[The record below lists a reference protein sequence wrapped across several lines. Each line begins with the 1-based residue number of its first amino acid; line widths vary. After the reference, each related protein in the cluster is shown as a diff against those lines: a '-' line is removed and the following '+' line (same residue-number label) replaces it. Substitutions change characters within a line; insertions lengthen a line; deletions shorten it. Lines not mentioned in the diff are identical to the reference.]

1 MPKIYIMP
9 AQIPVKYSL
18 IMLLGGLL
26 CAAGMVFLLTFLLSG
41 PNLGPHYDFLLNIKK
56 PPVVSRDILI
66 IDTDEFAEASDV
78 FSVLTTLTEMDAA
91 KLVMTGKV
99 SHFSSPVTLT
109 EEEIRRRFIEEYNL
123 VRTNI
128 RGLFEGIRMG
138 YVSPVQAPS
147 FVEELVELTE
157 HGRDRL
163 ISALVER
170 DENLIRA
177 AYAFGNY
184 LEADTEPLYDWG
196 GVIRRVKLFD
206 TGMDQTQA
214 VRAHPVYSDLI
225 SRYVTSQ
232 IENTKYRQILWL
244 RGYDGDDLNLP
255 LDKDGNVITP
265 WNCNFRRID
274 ISLFREYEVA
284 DHSMLNALSAADQL
298 GIFSKLLPSHAEIDI
313 SPFILG
319 GHSFVLKEELLSN
332 AKHSSSSNYEKR
344 TAWKTSRINYF
355 NSLDN
360 FFKSPFLSDIIFG
373 YEELIADT
381 DPSDEDRLNELIL
394 MKNSVIEVIS
404 LLRDEYKK
412 ISNLRSRLE
421 TETMFS
427 YCVIG
432 PDDNAL
438 YSALAANVLMTGSHI
453 DYANDMQVII
463 LSIAVSAIALIIVF
477 LLRPV
482 FLLFAGIFLSIIS
495 SSVFAFGFVIHSY
508 WIDPIIVL
516 GSSFTGM
523 LVLFYFKCAFLDYR
537 ARTFRAAYGA
547 VVSKTFLQGLIARG
561 IPRPADVNVNYAAII
576 AIKETNLLGKEDRE
590 KTQDAGKVRSAFLSS
605 VKKVLFNAG
614 AVIVGFEG
622 DTILACFGSPLEP
635 FPQLATCKMT
645 EDGSP
650 ILRSY
655 NPVDKAFALVTGL
668 LEIENNT
675 WRFGLDAGECTFYW
689 SPETGYSV
697 NGRPAVRA
705 RLLVS
710 KASRFKVRALI
721 TETIRKKMEI
731 EGTQLGTLYH
741 KDDAFFSINN

>member
-1 MPKIYIMP
+1 MP

-18 IMLLGGLL
+18 LMLLGGLF

-41 PNLGPHYDFLLNIKK
+41 PNLGPHYDFLLKIKK
-56 PPVVSRDILI
+56 PPVVSREILI

-78 FSVLTTLTEMDAA
+78 FSVLMTLTEMDAS

-109 EEEIRRRFIEEYNL
+109 EDEIRRRFVEEYNL
-123 VRTNI
+123 VGANI
-128 RGLFEGIRMG
+128 RGLFDGIRMG
-138 YVSPVQAPS
+138 YVSSVQAPS
-147 FVEELVELTE
+147 YVDQLVELTE
-157 HGRDRL
+157 KGRDRL
-163 ISALVER
+163 LSALVER
-170 DENLIRA
+170 DENLIRSV
-177 AYAFGNY
+177 YAFGNY
-184 LEADTEPLYDWG
+184 LEAESEPLYDWG

-206 TGMDQTQA
+206 TSLDMTQA
-214 VRAHPVYSDLI
+214 VRVHPVYSDLI

-232 IENTKYRQILWL
+232 IENTKHRQVLWL

-265 WNCNFRRID
+265 WNCNFRKID
-274 ISLFREYEVA
+274 ISLFREYEAA
-284 DHSMLNALSAADQL
+284 DLSMLNALASADQL
-298 GIFSKLLPSHAEIDI
+298 GIFSKLLPAQAAFDI
-313 SPFILG
+313 SPLILG
-319 GHSFVLKEELLSN
+319 GHSFVLKEELLIN
-332 AKHSSSSNYEKR
+332 TNYENR
-344 TAWKTSRINYF
+344 VSWKISRVNYF
-355 NSLDN
+355 DSLDKL
-360 FFKSPFLSDIIFG
+360 FKSSFFADMVLE

-381 DPSDEDRLNELIL
+381 DPSNEDRLNELIEI
-394 MKNSVIEVIS
+394 KNSLTEAVS

-412 ISNLRSRLE
+412 LSNLRSRLE
-421 TETMFS
+421 TEIMFS
-427 YCVIG
+427 YCVMG
-432 PDDNAL
+432 PENNAL
-438 YSALAANVLMTGSHI
+438 YSALAANVLMTGAHI

-463 LSIAVSAIALIIVF
+463 LSIAVSAIALIVVF

-482 FLLFAGIFLSIIS
+482 FLLFAGIILSIIS
-495 SSVFAFGFVIHSY
+495 SSVFAFGFVTYSY
-508 WIDPIIVL
+508 WIDPIIVM
-516 GSSFTGM
+516 GSSFSGM
-523 LVLFYFKCAFLDYR
+523 LILFYLKCAFLDFR

-547 VVSKTFLQGLIARG
+547 VVSKTFLQGLITRG
-561 IPRPADVNVNYAAII
+561 TPRPVDVNVNYAAII

-590 KTQDAGKVRSAFLSS
+590 KTQDAGKVRSTFLSS

-635 FPQLATCKMT
+635 FPQLATCKIT

-650 ILRSY
+650 PVRSY

-710 KASRFKVRALI
+710 KTSRFKVRALI

-731 EGTQLGTLYH
+731 EGTQLGTLYN
-741 KDDAFFSINN
+741 KDDAFFSIKN

>member
-1 MPKIYIMP
+1 MP

-18 IMLLGGLL
+18 LMLLGGLI

-41 PNLGPHYDFLLNIKK
+41 PNLGPHYDFLLKIKK
-56 PPVVSRDILI
+56 PPAVSREILI
-66 IDTDEFAEASDV
+66 IDTDEYAEASDV
-78 FSVLTTLTEMDAA
+78 FSVLMTLTEMDAA

-109 EEEIRRRFIEEYNL
+109 EDEIRRRFVEEYN
-123 VRTNI
+123 VVGSNI

-138 YVSPVQAPS
+138 SVSPVNAPS
-147 FVEELVELTE
+147 YVEQLVELTE
-157 HGRDRL
+157 QGRDRL
-163 ISALVER
+163 LSALVER

-177 AYAFGNY
+177 AYAFGSY
-184 LEADTEPLYDWG
+184 LEADVEPLYDWG
-196 GVIRRVKLFD
+196 GVIRRVKLFESSL
-206 TGMDQTQA
+206 DQTQTA
-214 VRAHPVYSDLI
+214 RAHTALTAHPVYLDLI

-232 IENTKYRQILWL
+232 IENTKHRQVLWL

-255 LDKDGNVITP
+255 LDKGGNVITP
-265 WNCNFRRID
+265 WNCNFRKID
-274 ISLFREYEVA
+274 ISLFREYEAA
-284 DHSMLNALSAADQL
+284 DYSMLNALSTADDL
-298 GIFSKLLPSHAEIDI
+298 GIFSKLLPAYTEFDI
-313 SPFILG
+313 SPLILG
-319 GHSFVLKEELLSN
+319 EHSFVLKEELLSAAQN
-332 AKHSSSSNYEKR
+332 SSNSNYENR
-344 TAWKTSRINYF
+344 TAWKVSRVNYY
-355 NSLDN
+355 NSLYN
-360 FFKSPFLSDIIFG
+360 FFKSSFFADIILE
-373 YEELIADT
+373 YEGLIADT
-381 DPSDEDRLNELIL
+381 DPSDEAKLNELIA
-394 MKNSVIEVIS
+394 MRNSLTEVFS

-412 ISNLRSRLE
+412 LSNLRSRLE

-427 YCVIG
+427 YCVMG
-432 PDDNAL
+432 PENNAL
-438 YSALAANVLMTGSHI
+438 YSALAANVLMTGAHI
-453 DYANDMQVII
+453 DYANDLQVII
-463 LSIAVSAIALIIVF
+463 LSIAVSAAALLIVF

-482 FLLFAGIFLSIIS
+482 FLLFASILLSVVCS
-495 SSVFAFGFVIHSY
+495 AVFAFGFVLNTY

-537 ARTFRAAYGA
+537 ARTFRAAYSA
-547 VVSKTFLQGLIARG
+547 VVSKTFLQGLIERG
-561 IPRPADVNVNYAAII
+561 KPLPAEVIVNYAAII

-590 KTQDAGKVRSAFLSS
+590 KTQDAGKVRSTFLSS
-605 VKKVLFNAG
+605 VKNVLFNAG

-635 FPQLATCKMT
+635 YPQLATCKMT

-650 ILRSY
+650 LVKSY
-655 NPVDKAFALVTGL
+655 NPVDKAYALVTGL

-710 KASRFKVRALI
+710 KTSRFKVRVLI
-721 TETIRKKMEI
+721 TEIIRKKMEI
-731 EGTQLGTLYH
+731 EGTQLGALYN
-741 KDDAFFSINN
+741 KDDAFFSIS